1 MPYGGGGVVYL
12 YPSACYVFGPAKK
25 RVREGRVS
33 PVYTSACQ
41 DMLFTHELV
50 GALLPFSGKVTVGEM
65 VAVGA
70 LMGSTVGEVENG
82 EWKAR

>member
-1 MPYGGGGVVYL
+1 
-12 YPSACYVFGPAKK
+12 
-25 RVREGRVS
+25 
-33 PVYTSACQ
+33 
-41 DMLFTHELV
+41 MLFTHELV